1 MMHVLN
7 GEARREQ
14 LERLLSPVSY
24 LLSPELRHDK
34 ITAMPPRFTSD
45 ALRFLRALKR
55 NNDRDWFRA
64 RRDRYD
70 LVVRA
75 PMVAVI
81 EQLAVDF
88 RRFAPEMTASPKT
101 SLYRIYRDTRFSDDK
116 SPLKTQIS
124 ASFRWRGLPK
134 GQGAG
139 LYLEVNPGWVWM
151 GGGFYRPEPR
161 HLVRI
166 RQHISETYPDI
177 DRIVRAAPFRRTVG
191 SLDGDLLTRV
201 PRGFAPD
208 DRSAAYLKFKYF
220 LAGCEFPPEFA
231 TSSRFYP
238 TLVTTFKA
246 IMPLVRF
253 LNEPLVGE
261 ERSGRIAN
269 L

>member
-1 MMHVLN
+1 
-7 GEARREQ
+7 
-14 LERLLSPVSY
+14 
-24 LLSPELRHDK
+24 
-34 ITAMPPRFTSD
+34 MPPRFTPET
-45 ALRFLRALKR
+45 LRFLRALKR

-70 LVVRA
+70 QDVRA
-75 PMVAVI
+75 PMIDVI
-81 EQLAVDF
+81 EQLALDF

-134 GQGAG
+134 GEGAG
-139 LYLEVNPGWVWM
+139 LYLEINPGWVWM
-151 GGGFYRPEPR
+151 GGGFYRPEAR

-166 RQHISETYPDI
+166 REHISGTYPDI
-177 DRIVRAAPFRRTVG
+177 HRLARAGRVQTRRRIARRRPAGADPARVRQGR
-191 SLDGDLLTRV
+191 S
-201 PRGFAPD
+201 RGA
-208 DRSAAYLKFKYF
+208 SISSTGYF

-231 TSSRFYP
+231 TSPRFYA

-253 LNEPLVGE
+253 INEPLIE
-261 ERSGRIAN
+261 EK
-269 L
+269 